1 MLDGLTG
8 LAQTTQ
14 LLLNAFVDHTHAIP
28 KIDVN
33 KEETEENPIFTA
45 PIQTDTETPILDPL
59 PGAPTQ
65 NVRKTELGL
74 KTAEIDSK
82 STELITSFNAQQVSL
97 NNIVDKASD
106 FLSRN
111 QFIN

>member
-1 MLDGLTG
+1 MLSGLVELTR
-8 LAQTTQ
+8 TTQ

-74 KTAEIDSK
+74 KTAEVDNK
-82 STELITSFNAQQVSL
+82 TVELIESFNVQQVELS
-97 NNIVDKASD
+97 NIIDKASD